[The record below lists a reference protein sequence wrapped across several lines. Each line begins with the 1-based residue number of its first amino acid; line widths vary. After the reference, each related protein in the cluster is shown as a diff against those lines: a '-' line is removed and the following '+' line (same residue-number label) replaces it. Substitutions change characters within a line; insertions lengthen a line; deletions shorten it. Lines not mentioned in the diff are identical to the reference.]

1 MARNLVQFQK
11 GMSMTEFMAT
21 YGSEANCRAALAAVR
36 WPQGF
41 RCPSCHS
48 ELFSTHHRDRQTLWQ
63 CCRCRHQSSL
73 IAGTIFEASK
83 LPLTKWFLAMF
94 LMTQS
99 KNNISALSLMRH
111 LGVAYNSA
119 WLIKQ
124 KLMEVMSEAEETREL
139 SGRVEID
146 DAYLGGERT
155 GGKVGRGAEGKV
167 PFIAAV
173 QTTEEGHPL
182 YVRLDPVAS
191 FSKPKLQAWGDR
203 FLTAETVAISD
214 GLNCFTAL
222 ASVIA
227 RHESVVV
234 GSGKQAA
241 QHPSFHWVNTVIGN
255 LKRALSGTYHSF
267 NFAKYARRYLAE
279 YAYRFNRRFN
289 LRTIMSGLIIDCA
302 KTLSRPLH
310 QIRLAEVGA

>member
-21 YGSEANCRAALAAVR
+21 YGAEAGCRAALAAAR

-41 RCPSCHS
+41 RCPSCRC
-48 ELFSTHHRDRQTLWQ
+48 EQFSTHIRDRQTLWQ
-63 CCRCRHQSSL
+63 CCRCRLQTSL

-94 LMTQS
+94 LLTQS

-111 LGVAYNSA
+111 LGVAYNTA

-124 KLMEVMSEAEETREL
+124 KLMEVMSRAEDSREL

-155 GGKVGRGAEGKV
+155 GGQVGRGAEGKV
-167 PFIAAV
+167 PFVAAV
-173 QTTEEGHPL
+173 QTNEQGHPL

-191 FSKPKLQAWGDR
+191 FSKAELQAWGNR
-203 FLTAETVAISD
+203 FLSAETVAISD
-214 GLNCFTAL
+214 GLNCFKAL

-227 RHESVVV
+227 QHESVIV

-241 QHPSFHWVNTVIGN
+241 QHPSFRWVNTVLGN

-279 YAYRFNRRFN
+279 FAYRFNRRFN
-289 LRTIMSGLIIDCA
+289 LRTPMSSLITDCA
-302 KTLSRPLH
+302 RTLSNPLH